1 MKAFTD
7 FFPLIVFFAAYQ
19 YSKDIIL
26 ATGTL
31 IVATTLQVAFL
42 WVKYRRVE
50 KMHLITL
57 ALVVVFGGLTVL
69 LKDDMFIKWKPTVI
83 NWLFA
88 VVFLGSQFFGQK
100 NVLQRMLD
108 TNMDLPLHIWR
119 NLNFAWVGFFVFSGA
134 LNLYVAFTFDQETWV
149 NFKVFGLLGLT
160 FAFVII
166 QGLLLSKYI
175 SEPETAEKE
184 TNNNQ

>member
-100 NVLQRMLD
+100 TYCRECS
-108 TNMDLPLHIWR
+108 TPTWIYPYI
-119 NLNFAWVGFFVFSGA
+119 SGA
-134 LNLYVAFTFDQETWV
+134 TL
-149 NFKVFGLLGLT
+149 
-160 FAFVII
+160 
-166 QGLLLSKYI
+166 I
-175 SEPETAEKE
+175 SPG
-184 TNNNQ
+184 